1 MFAVINGL
9 LNRRLFLV
17 CILFLP
23 LFCNA
28 QKINGPIVL
37 DGPQFIIPAT
47 EFYIAGLVDERT
59 DRSAVAWLLPA
70 SVNPTSPTYAVDL
83 KDGFVASIKQFI
95 GKSLPLGKSLRPV
108 IIRIKT
114 LRVDEVLQKDGHVD
128 GKLSVNF
135 SFNLK
140 KESGEAHLVDYRG
153 GLNYARGQNQQM
165 DIATIVS
172 NGLRAS
178 LIYFNTWIN
187 KQADGN
193 IKLAKGVKLIFDDY
207 TEQPEGDTIYY
218 SAKRPLTWAD
228 FQQKPPNSKYEAEVF
243 PSFGYNE
250 RVEIIK
256 GVVNVHLSLKAYL
269 PKSASWVKSG
279 ARTDYNL
286 NHEQRHFDI
295 VKLIAEHFK
304 QALLKEKFTVD
315 NYDGPINVQFLD
327 SFSEM
332 NQLQEQY
339 DGDTAHGT
347 NPAAQSEWNKRID
360 KELSLVVSIK

>member
-1 MFAVINGL
+1 MFTVINGL
-9 LNRRLFLV
+9 LNRRVYLM

-23 LFCNA
+23 MFCNA

-37 DGPQFIIPAT
+37 NNQQFLLSPK
-47 EFYIAGLVDERT
+47 EFYVAGVVDDRE

-70 SVNPTSPTYAVDL
+70 TKINPATPTYTIDL
-83 KDGFVASIKQFI
+83 KDGALSAIKQFI
-95 GKSLPLGKSLRPV
+95 SKSLTPDKASRPV
-108 IIRIKT
+108 IIHIKKF
-114 LRVDEVLQKDGHVD
+114 RVDEVLQPGGSIN
-128 GKLSVNF
+128 GKLNVNF
-135 SFNLK
+135 SFMLK
-140 KESGEAHLVDYRG
+140 KTGDDVHLVDYNG
-153 GLNYARGQNQQM
+153 ALNYARNQGQQM
-165 DIATIVS
+165 DVGSLLS
-172 NGLRAS
+172 NTLQAGLV
-178 LIYFNTWIN
+178 YFNSWMN

-193 IKLAKGVKLIFDDY
+193 IKLAKGVKLIFDNY

-256 GVVNVHLSLKAYL
+256 GIVNVHLSLKAYL
-269 PKSASWVKSG
+269 PKSASWVKSD
-279 ARTDYNL
+279 ARNDYSL

-295 VKLIAEHFK
+295 VKLVAEHFK

-315 NYDGPINVQFLD
+315 NYDGPINVQYLD

-332 NQLQEQY
+332 NQLQEKY

-347 NPAAQSEWNKRID
+347 RSGAQSEWNVRID
-360 KELSLVVSIK
+360 KELFSSK

>member
-1 MFAVINGL
+1 MFAVRNGL
-9 LNRRLFLV
+9 LNRMMYLV
-17 CILFLP
+17 CILFFS

-37 DGPQFIIPAT
+37 NDQQFLLSAK
-47 EFYIAGLVDERT
+47 EFYVAGVVDDRE

-70 SVNPTSPTYAVDL
+70 TKVNAATPTYTIDV
-83 KDGFVASIKQFI
+83 KDGALSAIRQFI
-95 GKSLPLGKSLRPV
+95 NKSLPPDKALRPV
-108 IIRIKT
+108 IIHIKKF
-114 LRVDEVLQKDGHVD
+114 RVDESLQPGGRID
-128 GKLSVNF
+128 GKLAINF
-135 SFNLK
+135 SFMLK
-140 KESGEAHLVDYRG
+140 KEGDDEHLVDYRG
-153 GLNYARGQNQQM
+153 GSNYTRSQGQQM
-165 DIATIVS
+165 DIAALLS
-172 NGLRAS
+172 NNLQDA
-178 LIYFNTWIN
+178 LVYFNTWMN

-193 IKLAKGVKLIFDDY
+193 IKLAKGVKLIFDNY

-256 GVVNVHLSLKAYL
+256 GIVNVHLSLKAYL
-269 PKSASWVKSG
+269 PKSACWVKSS
-279 ARTDYNL
+279 ARSDYSL

-295 VKLIAEHFK
+295 VKLVAEHFK

-315 NYDGPINVQFLD
+315 NYDGPINVQYLD

-332 NQLQEQY
+332 NQLQEKY

-347 NPAAQSEWNKRID
+347 NPGAQSEWNVRID
-360 KELSLVVSIK
+360 KELFSSK